1 MEQKRSAKQAAE
13 DQSPENNK
21 ELKGRRSAKYKK
33 EQLLYAKRYRERRD
47 LIQAL
52 LKDGQEYSLEEA
64 DRRLEDYL
72 KGKVR

>member
-13 DQSPENNK
+13 DQRPENNK
-21 ELKGRRSAKYKK
+21 ELEGRRSAKYKK
-33 EQLLYAKRYRERRD
+33 EQLLYAERYRERRD

-64 DRRLEDYL
+64 DRLLEDYL